1 MQKLVRGMVAVS
13 VKFFRNAILK
23 ALRAQ
28 GKSCNLENAGNC
40 SVMRS
45 FMVASLKIIRK
56 L

>member
-1 MQKLVRGMVAVS
+1 MRMTHPFRKPRDDLPSRGFLSYMQKISYGYY
-13 VKFFRNAILK
+13 
-23 ALRAQ
+23 
-28 GKSCNLENAGNC
+28 CNC